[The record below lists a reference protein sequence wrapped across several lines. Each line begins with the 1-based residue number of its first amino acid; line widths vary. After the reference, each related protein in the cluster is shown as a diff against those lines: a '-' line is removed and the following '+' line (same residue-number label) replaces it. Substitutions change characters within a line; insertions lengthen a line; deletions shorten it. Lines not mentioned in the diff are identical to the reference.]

1 MMLLRTLLSHYRRH
15 PVQAV
20 FLVAGVTMANVL
32 LVGTMLINAQARAS
46 YVQGEQ
52 WLKARPVATIQ
63 ARSGAPSMEER
74 EYFRLRRLG
83 FDNLMPV
90 LRRFERS
97 AVGESLELLG
107 IDVFALPRRTTVAGP
122 SNDPRGELQTGF
134 RSRTAFESDRAEVSF
149 MFPPFQLL
157 AAPARISQLGWVTGT
172 RPKLASGLELPTLA
186 AASGLGLGYRLL
198 IDIGALQDLTDSR
211 GEISQILVLDASPH
225 RLDALRQALPVELEW
240 TDTAV
245 ELDPG
250 QLTRSFHL
258 NLSAMGFMTFVVG
271 LFLIYNALAFSYTDR
286 RDTILK
292 MRLNGVTRG
301 ELSRALLI
309 ELGLFV
315 LAGTAFGFL
324 LGAWLAARLLPGVGQ
339 TLAQL
344 YGVYISYPDKWLI
357 GGFALP
363 LTMTALASG
372 LCVLIPLRQV
382 LYAPVLR
389 RQSMQWDQRVVAR
402 RDRWLLSMG
411 LVLLAIAAGL
421 ALSPGSLVMALAC
434 MAALLLG
441 SALCLPA
448 FLRAVLGRLSVLIP
462 SRWCRSAWLVADCRW
477 LLGPASLALMAMVL
491 ALVANSGLNTMIGS
505 FRFATDNWLQQRL
518 TAQLYLRG
526 AVDVPKLETWLQSEA
541 PDVHL
546 AKRYRIPVT
555 AVTPSQQKTAIEVV
569 ALPAS
574 ERFTNAVVLM
584 KGLPDAREKF
594 RAGAGVFISE
604 RAWRLDGWNTGDY
617 LTPCSTL
624 ARLPVLGIYRDY
636 GNPQSQWLINT
647 AEFNQCWPQRKPDS
661 YALFSDKDY
670 DWDDLRSRL
679 SSQFGLDET
688 RLINQQELM
697 AAGLAVFD
705 HTFTV
710 TRALNALTLLVAG
723 VGIFCAISAIH
734 HHRIAQQAMLA
745 VLGVSRRERAF
756 MLMMQWG
763 LLGLL
768 CLALVWPIAVALAW
782 VLSALVTPAAFG
794 WSFALRPEWH
804 HLPVLAL
811 TTVAALVLAIFL
823 PSLRLLRISPAHL
836 LREQTT

>member
-1 MMLLRTLLSHYRRH
+1 MLLRTLLSHYRRH

-52 WLKARPVATIQ
+52 WLKARPVATIR

-97 AVGESLELLG
+97 ARGEPLELLG
-107 IDVFALPRRTTVAGP
+107 IDVFALPRRTTVADL
-122 SNDPRGELQTGF
+122 SDDPRGELQTGF
-134 RSRTAFESDRAEVSF
+134 RSRTAFQSDRSEVSF
-149 MFPPFQLL
+149 AFPPFQLL
-157 AAPARISQLGWVTGT
+157 AAPARISQLGWTTGT

-211 GEISQILVLDASPH
+211 GEISQILVLDAPPD
-225 RLDALRQALPVELEW
+225 RLDALRQALPGEVEW
-240 TDTAV
+240 SDSAV

-292 MRLNGVTRG
+292 LRLNGVTRG
-301 ELSRALLI
+301 ELSRALLS

-315 LAGTAFGFL
+315 LAGTALGFL
-324 LGAWLAARLLPGVGQ
+324 LGGWLAARLLPGVGQ

-344 YGVYISYPDKWLI
+344 YGVYISYPDKWLVS
-357 GGFALP
+357 GFGLP
-363 LTMTALASG
+363 LVMTALASG

-389 RQSMQWDQRVVAR
+389 RQSVQWDQLVVAR

-421 ALSPGSLVMALAC
+421 ALSPGSLILALVC

-441 SALCLPA
+441 AALCLPA

-462 SRWCRSAWLVADCRW
+462 ARWCRAAWLVADCRW

-526 AVDVPKLETWLQSEA
+526 EVDVPKLEAWLQSEA

-555 AVTPSQQKTAIEVV
+555 AITPSRQRTAIEVV

-574 ERFTNAVVLM
+574 KRFTDAVVLM
-584 KGLPDAREKF
+584 NSLPGAREKF
-594 RAGAGVFISE
+594 RAGKGVFISE

-617 LTPCSTL
+617 LTPCSRL
-624 ARLPVLGIYRDY
+624 ARLPIVGIYRDY

-661 YALFSDKDY
+661 YALFSDEKH
-670 DWDDLRSRL
+670 DWDGLRSRL

-705 HTFTV
+705 RTFTV

-723 VGIFCAISAIH
+723 IGIFCAISAIH

-745 VLGVSRRERAF
+745 ALGVSRRERAV
-756 MLMMQWG
+756 MLMTQWG
-763 LLGLL
+763 VLGLL

-794 WSFALRPEWH
+794 WSFALRPEWQ

-823 PSLRLLRISPAHL
+823 PSLNLLRISPAHL